1 MEGTPLRFTVLKGPV
16 DAKDA
21 FPNVRIFLCL
31 SGSLTVTEAAAAG
44 SLPSPSSASSARGD
58 AGVSPSV
65 LEVGDL
71 HLVNAGASCH
81 IASREVRYLRFE
93 LDIAELQRCFP
104 DRVLA
109 FACSSVTSTND
120 SVERLR
126 ALLSEAVA
134 VAYEQDEL
142 AGARFRGIFYDIA
155 ALLMGRFSVS
165 VEHGT
170 SDRMAAIRAF
180 VAQHYA
186 ENLSVERMGRAFFV
200 TPQYFSK
207 YVKDQTGETFH
218 RYLERVRVGH
228 AALALEHTNDTVLKV
243 ALDNGFPNAES
254 LRRAFERAY
263 GTTPAAFR
271 RQRREADALR
281 APLEMAPLEEAVQ
294 LMGARRHEGPAGEEL
309 IVVDAAAQTVY
320 EPYWRD
326 AVNLGEL
333 VTLENYEVRD
343 QFTRFQE
350 LLKFDYVRFGVSH
363 AFVAGDEEMRR
374 RALYFEDQQIDY
386 LFNLGARPWIM
397 FEYTP
402 DVPPERYAGYL
413 REQIAHYAN
422 RIDMSNVLAWRFEL
436 ATGAEGLTDVRGYL
450 DCFAALSEVLA
461 QVGHREGLIGPNLA
475 LRDLDDLERWA
486 HLMAERGLALP
497 VQTFRVDSDVAVR
510 TSSGGVSRRA
520 SDSSYIKDQLYAL
533 ARRLPAYR
541 EGIRALRVT
550 EWNSAYAGENV
561 LNDSCYRGAATIKN
575 LIDCFGDVAS
585 LAPTRLFDAMDAF
598 SQQRGMLFGG
608 DGMVSRH
615 GIPKPSFFAY
625 ELMNRAGAYYLA
637 KGEHVAVFSNGSS
650 NYQVICHNAKRL
662 SAAYYAMEDQPGVDD
677 LPTLFED
684 RRPLTVRIRITGVR
698 DGTYLIKKRSISS
711 AEGSVQDKLVQM
723 GDASLRDIHP
733 NDLAY
738 LRRVTTPRITLG
750 EARAKGGVL
759 ELAIE
764 LAANEFANVHAIYQF
779 K

>member
-16 DAKDA
+16 DVEDA
-21 FPNVRIFLCL
+21 SPCVRIFLCL
-31 SGSLTVTEAAAAG
+31 SGLLSVSEAVSEG
-44 SLPSPSSASSARGD
+44 SSPQVSSIGNAQCGVRG
-58 AGVSPSV
+58 AQCT
-65 LEVGDL
+65 LEAGDL
-71 HLVNAGASCH
+71 HLVNAGATCH
-81 IASREVRYLRFE
+81 VTAREVRYLRFE
-93 LDIAELQRCFP
+93 LDSAELQRCFP
-104 DRVLA
+104 DRVLF
-109 FACSSVTSTND
+109 FACSSVFATND

-142 AGARFRGIFYDIA
+142 AGAKFRGIFYEVA
-155 ALLMGRFSVS
+155 ALLMSRFSIS
-165 VEHGT
+165 ADHGI

-186 ENLSVERMGRAFFV
+186 ENLSVERMGRTFFV

-218 RYLERVRVGH
+218 RYLERVRVEH
-228 AALALEHTNDTVLKV
+228 ATLALERSNDTVLKV

-263 GTTPAAFR
+263 GITPAAFR
-271 RQRREADALR
+271 RQRREEDARR
-281 APLEMAPLEEAVQ
+281 APLEMASLEEAVR
-294 LMGARRHEGPAGEEL
+294 LMGSRGREESPGEES
-309 IVVDAAAQTVY
+309 ITVDVATQTVY

-350 LLKFDYVRFGVSH
+350 LLKFGYVRFGVSH
-363 AFVAGDEEMRR
+363 AFVTGDEEMRR

-386 LFNLGARPWIM
+386 LFNLGARPWVM

-402 DVPPERYAGYL
+402 DVPAERYASYL

-422 RIDMSNVLAWRFEL
+422 RVDMSNVLAWRFEL
-436 ATGAEGLTDVRGYL
+436 SAGADGFMDIHGYL
-450 DCFAALSEVLA
+450 ACYEALSEVLA

-486 HLMAERGLALP
+486 VLLGERGRVLP
-497 VQTFRVDSDVAVR
+497 VQTFRVDSDVSVR
-510 TSSGGVSRRA
+510 TSSGRVSRRA

-541 EGIRALRVT
+541 EGIRSLRVT

-561 LNDSCYRGAATIKN
+561 LNDSCYRGAVTVKN

-598 SQQRGMLFGG
+598 VQQRGMLFGG

-615 GIPKPSFFAY
+615 GIPKPPFFAY
-625 ELMNRAGAYYLA
+625 ELMNRAGAYFLA
-637 KGEHVAVFSNGSS
+637 KGKHAAVFSNGSS

-662 SAAYYAMEDQPGVDD
+662 SAAYYAREDQPGVDE

-684 RRPLTVRIRITGVR
+684 EQSLVVRIRITGAR
-698 DGTYLIKKRSISS
+698 DGTYLIKKRSVSS
-711 AEGSVQDKLVQM
+711 AEGSVQDKLIQM
-723 GDASLRDIHP
+723 GDAGMRDIHP

-738 LRRVTTPRITLG
+738 LKRVTVPRITLC

-759 ELAIE
+759 DLSIE
-764 LAANEFANVHAIYQF
+764 LAANEFAHVHAIYQF